1 MKKNKVLAISS
12 MVIGSAIAIIVGYFA
27 YQIIDVAIST
37 NPDKIC
43 QIE

>member
-1 MKKNKVLAISS
+1 MKKNKILAISS
-12 MVIGSAIAIIVGYFA
+12 IIISSAVAVIVGYFA

>member
-12 MVIGSAIAIIVGYFA
+12 IIISSAIAVIVGCFT